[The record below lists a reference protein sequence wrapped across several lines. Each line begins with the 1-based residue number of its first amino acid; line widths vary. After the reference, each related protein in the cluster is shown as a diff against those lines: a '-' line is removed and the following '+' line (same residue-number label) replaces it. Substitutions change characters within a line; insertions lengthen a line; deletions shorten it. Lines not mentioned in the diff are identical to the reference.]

1 MDQEH
6 KWIREIVRHGSRSAS
21 DALVRRYYDEVY
33 AFIYRQVRDREDA
46 LDLTQ
51 ESFVAALRGLPSYD
65 WKKAGFRTWLFSIA
79 AHKVIDARRR
89 AGPLTVEL
97 EEVTVT
103 DQRDFVQELENQ
115 TLLEEIEAYV
125 CTQSTAVQETFR
137 LHLYGGYDFPEIA
150 RLTGRTESGVK
161 AGYYR
166 LLKRLRKE
174 FET

>member
-65 WKKAGFRTWLFSIA
+65 RKKAGFRTWLFSIA

-89 AGPLTVEL
+89 AGPL
-97 EEVTVT
+97 
-103 DQRDFVQELENQ
+103 QYRKHFVC
-115 TLLEEIEAYV
+115 IY
-125 CTQSTAVQETFR
+125 TAAMIFR
-137 LHLYGGYDFPEIA
+137 
-150 RLTGRTESGVK
+150 
-161 AGYYR
+161 
-166 LLKRLRKE
+166 RLRGSPGGRKAA
-174 FET
+174 